1 MFFFPP
7 RLIIQETKEALQR
20 SVVLSPASARVVKA
34 NVKMVVGTVAAAVI
48 VLSAGLSAWLRILES
63 RQLSQPCPVKTYGG
77 TNYVV
82 QLQETA
88 VGRADN
94 GYVVIVYARLQNPN
108 AYDVELKR
116 DWFVLI
122 DGDKEYFLPTTN
134 GTQTATI
141 TLPAGGARDKEMF
154 SFALPESALGGTI
167 ALKVGKDYW
176 AMVKEDKPFDRT
188 LRNGEFISF
197 RRRQW

>member
-1 MFFFPP
+1 
-7 RLIIQETKEALQR
+7 
-20 SVVLSPASARVVKA
+20 VLSSRLRFARVVKA
-34 NVKMVVGTVAAAVI
+34 NIKMVVGTVAATVI

-63 RQLSQPCPVKTYGG
+63 RQLSQLCPVQTYGG

-82 QLQETA
+82 QLQKTV
-88 VGRADN
+88 VGRTDN
-94 GYVVIVYARLQNPN
+94 GYVVILYARLQNPN
-108 AYDVELKR
+108 AYDVQLQR

-141 TLPAGGARDKEMF
+141 TLPAGGVRDGEMF
-154 SFALPESALGGTI
+154 SFALPETALGGTI

-176 AMVKEDKPFDRT
+176 VMVKEDKPFDRI
-188 LRNGEFISF
+188 LRNGEFVSF